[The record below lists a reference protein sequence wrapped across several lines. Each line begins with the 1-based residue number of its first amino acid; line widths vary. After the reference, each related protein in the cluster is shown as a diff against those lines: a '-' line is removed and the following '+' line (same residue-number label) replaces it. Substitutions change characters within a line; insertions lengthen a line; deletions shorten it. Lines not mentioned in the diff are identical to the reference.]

1 MKTKIIATIGPAS
14 TDAKVLH
21 RMIDAGLDVCRLN
34 FSHGD
39 YADHLQVIDTIRQYN
54 QANNTF
60 ISLLADLQG
69 PKIRLGDLK
78 EEPFLMQRGDQ
89 ITITTKETEGTHK
102 KVSIRYDDF
111 AKDVQKGDQLLIDDG
126 KLMLRVIES
135 NGIDEVLLEAVNS
148 GMIAPRKGVNLPD
161 TRISQPS
168 LTEKDLKDLQF
179 ILDQNVVN
187 WIALSFVRSADDII
201 QLRKRILEHPCAN
214 KPRIIAKIEKPQA
227 LAVIEE
233 IVNETDGIMIAR
245 GDLGVEIPMEQV
257 PMAQKRMIKLCQ
269 KRGIPVIVATQMM
282 EAMITSI
289 RPTRAEVSDVANS
302 VLDGAD
308 ALMLSGE
315 TSVGTYPVETVATM
329 QQIINQMEDYEEI
342 YYKHI
347 QPVNKLS
354 GRFTSDSVLYAACD
368 LAQRTLAKAII
379 VVTHTGYSAL
389 RLAAHR
395 PKTKLYVFS
404 SSQYLLAQ
412 MNLLWGVQGFYEDG
426 LDEADK
432 LMDRMNTILRGQHLI
447 DKGDYIIHIL
457 STPVWNQ
464 GASNTL
470 RLGVVDE

>member
-1 MKTKIIATIGPAS
+1 
-14 TDAKVLH
+14 
-21 RMIDAGLDVCRLN
+21 
-34 FSHGD
+34 
-39 YADHLQVIDTIRQYN
+39 
-54 QANNTF
+54 
-60 ISLLADLQG
+60 
-69 PKIRLGDLK
+69 
-78 EEPFLMQRGDQ
+78 
-89 ITITTKETEGTHK
+89 
-102 KVSIRYDDF
+102 
-111 AKDVQKGDQLLIDDG
+111 
-126 KLMLRVIES
+126 
-135 NGIDEVLLEAVNS
+135 
-148 GMIAPRKGVNLPD
+148 VNLPD

-201 QLRKRILEHPCAN
+201 QLRKRILEHPCTN